1 VPHTR
6 IKRIRDTVSRR
17 RSRFINDLILLNHT
31 IATTPLDQHYWV
43 SGGLLLGWA
52 RERKLLDNDYHDA
65 DFGIL
70 ASDRSLFLSAIASL
84 KEAGFRPLYRWRN
97 NSYRTT
103 EWVLEK
109 NGARFEFF
117 EYEKKAPNM
126 LRNFGYFP
134 MECSWEEV
142 SAKHPFVI
150 EQVELLLPD
159 QPRVPFTFLEV
170 DWLKAQDHELEL
182 DSLYGPRWRASRD
195 EFYST
200 PWITGHHSP
209 AVVVREPWKVTNFD
223 WDGSIDGP

>member
-1 VPHTR
+1 MRRGADAVCSEPLVEGPEVHLV
-6 IKRIRDTVSRR
+6 DGVEDEEGQVVFVQPVGDRR
-17 RSRFINDLILLNHT
+17 RHEVQLVT
-31 IATTPLDQHYWV
+31 LD
-43 SGGLLLGWA
+43 
-52 RERKLLDNDYHDA
+52 RKKVVGH
-65 DFGIL
+65 GPIV
-70 ASDRSLFLSAIASL
+70 AIAPGQVVDL
-84 KEAGFRPLYRWRN
+84 TRLLPGALQVADG
-97 NSYRTT
+97 RTP
-103 EWVLEK
+103 
-109 NGARFEFF
+109 GIMQQAH
-117 EYEKKAPNM
+117 M